1 MRKFRLRRFLAL
13 VLAVAMLLPMVQ
25 EIVPTA
31 RAETT
36 FTISFAAPQSWSGYT
51 VKANVCRSNGESNWQ
66 TVEMTK
72 TGDTYT
78 YNGTTYDLYSASVT
92 EIYGGFDQIQFQ
104 RYSGNS
110 WQEQYVANSSWVL
123 RSDIEGK
130 MYIPNVG
137 WFDYATDSK
146 AVTEAVITGPTRTV
160 YFDATLSKLSYNN
173 STDKGNATIPWSNGD
188 SEGSNVYIYFWGS
201 ATNGSGHVI
210 MDKVSAYT
218 SGGHIWSDVYSAQ
231 IPADTKNIIFYSN
244 TELGF
249 ANDMLSAQTVDL
261 TMIDADA
268 YINPCFYADSS
279 DKVIFENAKRGG
291 YWGEVYSVR
300 NAEAGKNTDVVDIGS
315 GNFTQN
321 ADTLYLNT
329 TFYDYYTDYELNGN
343 NRDSYDSMTGG
354 SFQAW
359 YTFRQLNQALSDYY
373 KSNNVKIPL
382 YIGHFQPDW
391 DDWGYSFSTIAGTLG
406 LYGYKDGKAYGTT
419 DTDQMYFMSVNNS
432 NMDIKPSIDHV
443 NEAAQGLVY
452 NTLVNNALMSV
463 DKSSGTVALPY
474 FNEAFLSGQNSKN
487 TVLGQIYN
495 NVSFPFT
502 KKVDPESQVEY
513 WTFDSSETTLTM
525 KQTSAGKYYL
535 EKVTDTNDLPR
546 YENVDSG
553 SNGQGTQGFFPFNS
567 GSTAATASTYNY
579 GFGTRIDL
587 TFRLTEDGTVLNS
600 EGKKVNIK
608 FNFSGDDD
616 VWVFI
621 DGQLALDV
629 GGDHGKVTG
638 SLDFATKTA
647 TVSGVKV
654 NPGSSSTDKSKTFQ
668 ISGSNTD
675 EHTLTMFY
683 MERGMWES
691 NMKITFNFP
700 DENLLQV
707 EKEVD
712 DSDVNEIF
720 DGVFD
725 NKALFTFTIKNL
737 VTHFGT
743 VGVSGKVPDPTTI
756 ILSAA
761 TAASSY
767 DGNTFTIM
775 TDGYADKAPVV
786 KWYAQ
791 LDDIESLYRDRR
803 QGILTFP
810 SAVDISQMSKLSFW
824 MYYNDTA
831 DFALNQLYLQLAD
844 SDGTTIGCNSET
856 SSLSGKVYGVPD
868 TSGGQWVKI
877 TLDLSKFDDV
887 DSANFNKA
895 KVTKLIFGCDL
906 CREIYLA
913 DITFEPIAE
922 AGTATGFITQ
932 QQDIPDY
939 GSAASGTLMA
949 PDGAIYISSNGSAD
963 VVSNG
968 SFVLE
973 NGETVSFY
981 DQFRR
986 GSYIYL
992 EEALTEQQKVLFD
1005 TTWTMYENG
1014 IPVTSFGTGSTVSG
1028 NVSSMVDQTTLYV
1041 DDGRTENKDS
1051 DNECKY
1057 NGTRPGNSFVFRSYA
1072 NPDSTAITT
1081 KLKAVFTNKVNVGH
1095 LTITKG
1101 NSGTETLSSSFTF
1114 YVEFYNVGGLGL
1126 ESAPIVK
1133 EYSINVGETIT
1144 IDGIPLGTQYR
1155 IFEVK
1160 SDDEISLDNVTL
1172 NDTEVTFTNI
1182 TADSAI
1188 YSYVSGTV
1196 STEGKTDVYV
1206 FNNEKKSTVSFQV
1219 TKEWEDADSNT
1230 MTSGMPASITVQLQ
1244 RRKSSSGSWTAVT
1257 NYEDVVIRGSY
1268 TGWTKTFTD
1277 LDKYYS
1283 GTNAYQYRVVELDSA
1298 GNVIS
1303 EGDTLDNT
1311 YKVSYGKV
1319 TESDGTFTQTIT
1331 NTQIAPATL
1340 KITKVVAKGSNA
1352 SWSSEE
1358 FRIQVTLNGKLLS
1371 VGTTYT
1377 VGSVT
1382 KTVTTDGIIVLKA
1395 GETAVI
1401 SGITAGSAYS
1411 VTEVRDPKGRYQASY
1426 SGSITNSGTA
1436 SATALSITGTL
1447 PEGSVGDI
1455 TVTNRN
1461 RGSHV
1466 VVIDFGI
1473 PVDITVLD
1481 DDFKALSGTLA
1492 GVGSVSSIPSTYATT
1507 DVYGNSYPGTFGV
1520 AAVNGTKIRYT
1531 LSESNGMQMATPEVF
1546 GYAIKFTEDDA
1557 TKYYYSTV
1565 TVIPAA
1571 NIYYEDSFLKF
1582 KDSSYATD
1590 TYGKWSRVYDTGID
1604 WNSAYGSATQ
1614 AEDRPGTEWPTGI
1627 DANNV
1632 YGYDAAYD
1640 NCAMFSLG
1648 SAMKVT
1654 VDAAT
1659 GKTTTAPQATFTFT
1673 GTGFDVVSLTD
1684 SNSGAITVE
1693 VKDASGKSVKKYIVN
1708 NYYGYSYQNG
1718 QWVVNPDST
1727 DCLWQVPVIKV
1738 EGLTYGTY
1746 TVTIRAAY
1754 LSTMDYTG
1762 TDGSAGGSYSFWLDA
1777 IRIYNPA
1784 NPADSNFTT
1793 VTDAYKK
1800 DDESNPTLVT
1810 LKKLIVAAGSF
1821 TVDGSTGAVFID
1833 GKQTGSKN
1841 SISITDYKF
1850 QGPNNETYLAGS
1862 QGVAFK
1868 LVTNTNPDSIQ
1879 SIQIGAKLARGSSAV
1894 LKQGTATLTTLTCAT
1909 NMFYELNDITWTKSG
1924 SLWTS
1929 DVIVLSCTDNDGSSN
1944 VDSMISLTDLKIT
1957 ADTAISLSNTT
1968 GVSTVDL
1975 MDETTEPTMTAAV
1988 DEETGVFSLR
1998 TMRALYLFQP
2008 ETFEAS
2014 WTGTTVGL
2022 TSYLTVKTSEDVES
2036 ILVNGEEI
2044 TSYRTVTTYT
2054 GSWWNM
2060 KKVTYRVFTTTVTC
2074 GEAGTYDYQI
2084 VAVNEDGLISDPI
2097 DAPLTVKESKL
2108 ISWIRK
2114 LFG

>member
-1 MRKFRLRRFLAL
+1 MKKFRLRRFLAL

-36 FTISFAAPQSWSGYT
+36 FT
-51 VKANVCRSNGESNWQ
+51 
-66 TVEMTK
+66 
-72 TGDTYT
+72 
-78 YNGTTYDLYSASVT
+78 
-92 EIYGGFDQIQFQ
+92 
-104 RYSGNS
+104 
-110 WQEQYVANSSWVL
+110 
-123 RSDIEGK
+123 
-130 MYIPNVG
+130 
-137 WFDYATDSK
+137 
-146 AVTEAVITGPTRTV
+146 EAVTRTV

-188 SEGSNVYIYFWGS
+188 SEGSNVYIHFWGS
-201 ATNGSGHVI
+201 ASKGEGHII
-210 MDKVSAYT
+210 MDKARPYT

-231 IPADTKNIIFYSN
+231 IPADTTNIIFYSN
-244 TELGF
+244 TVQGF
-249 ANDMLSAQTVDL
+249 ASDMPSAQTVDL
-261 TMIDADA
+261 TMTDANK
-268 YINPCFYADSS
+268 YTNPCFYADIS

-315 GNFTQN
+315 GNFTQD

-329 TFYDYYTDYELNGN
+329 TFYDYYTDYELNGY
-343 NRDSYDSMTGG
+343 NRDNYGSMKGVNYQT
-354 SFQAW
+354 W

-373 KSNNVKIPL
+373 ESNDVKIPL

-391 DDWGYSFSTIAGTLG
+391 GDWGYRFSTIAGTLG

-419 DTDQMYFMSVNNS
+419 DTDQKYFMSVNNS
-432 NMDIKPSIDHV
+432 NMDIEPNIGHV
-443 NEAAQGLVY
+443 KEAAQGLVY

-487 TVLGQIYN
+487 TVLGQVYN

-525 KQTSAGKYYL
+525 KQTIAGKYYL
-535 EKVTDTNDLPR
+535 EKVTENNDLQK
-546 YENVDSG
+546 YKNVDSS

-756 ILSAA
+756 NLSAA

-887 DSANFNKA
+887 DSASFNKA

-1283 GTNAYQYRVVELDSA
+1283 GTDAYQYRVVELDSD

-1303 EGDTLDNT
+1303 SGGILDNT
-1311 YKVSYGKV
+1311 YTVTYGSTSGSSV
-1319 TESDGTFTQTIT
+1319 ITQTIT

-1571 NIYYEDSFLKF
+1571 NIYYADSFLKF

-1708 NYYGYSYQNG
+1708 NYYGYSYENG